1 MLFLANVGRISSRRE
16 EFQIPPEDLENHS
29 LHLMNLNNRHTAI
42 RGTPTWIPIELKS
55 LDGYHEIVLEASFHY
70 EATDENPD
78 EYRDRSRVG
87 IWTAVKDA
95 PMVASIASQ
104 SDSYSHGDQENVQIL
119 LNEWRFGKNSQ
130 IAFTFSNTMQHT
142 NLSLAVCAIPFFHA
156 RDGQNAETCLTLTLK
171 GMAKGELYY
180 DTVDS
185 KEIRFKLDRNA
196 SKVQNRGILQ
206 LFAEMGAFQLDG
218 SGNSVHPKQLY
229 TTRALKN
236 QIKVHESDDIEIAY
250 IGTDTTENL
259 RALIRQI
266 KADHE
271 LSNTITK
278 LSIYFTEDW
287 DAELMMQYPN
297 LDLNNADTGG
307 KFELTFKQLPSDGTL
322 PASVESVDFVLS
334 TYVTPWAMED
344 EKNKNQY
351 IQLIQSLL
359 KEPSS
364 RLISVDPSDSSK
376 SIRSYCKDTNL
387 QSVYI
392 STLGLKLADTEHSG
406 EDMVVDCKV
415 WRRDKVSDDE

>member
-1 MLFLANVGRISSRRE
+1 
-16 EFQIPPEDLENHS
+16 
-29 LHLMNLNNRHTAI
+29 
-42 RGTPTWIPIELKS
+42 
-55 LDGYHEIVLEASFHY
+55 
-70 EATDENPD
+70 
-78 EYRDRSRVG
+78 
-87 IWTAVKDA
+87 
-95 PMVASIASQ
+95 
-104 SDSYSHGDQENVQIL
+104 
-119 LNEWRFGKNSQ
+119 
-130 IAFTFSNTMQHT
+130 
-142 NLSLAVCAIPFFHA
+142 
-156 RDGQNAETCLTLTLK
+156 
-171 GMAKGELYY
+171 
-180 DTVDS
+180 
-185 KEIRFKLDRNA
+185 
-196 SKVQNRGILQ
+196 
-206 LFAEMGAFQLDG
+206 MGAFQLDG

-271 LSNTITK
+271 LSSTITK

-376 SIRSYCKDTNL
+376 SIRSYCRDTNL

-392 STLGLKLADTEHSG
+392 TTLGLKLADTEHSG
-406 EDMVVDCKV
+406 DDMVVDCKV

>member
-1 MLFLANVGRISSRRE
+1 
-16 EFQIPPEDLENHS
+16 
-29 LHLMNLNNRHTAI
+29 MNLNNRHTAI

-236 QIKVHESDDIEIAY
+236 QIKVHESDNIEIAY

-271 LSNTITK
+271 LSSTITK

-297 LDLNNADTGG
+297 LDLNNTDTGG

-415 WRRDKVSDDE
+415 WRRDKVSGDE